1 MINTTDRPIVL
12 ESGSAL
18 DAHIRDALT
27 WSEALMHM
35 QQQGT
40 NVRPSIREA
49 FTKFLGAENRG
60 TRQFDQAFIQAAYD
74 FASSDA
80 VNTATQAS
88 MNAMAEYVF
97 KRTVAATGF
106 ALVKRGIKLALVE
119 LWRRGALVLPTV
131 FTPGPQFSM
140 SAFDHELLRW
150 LLSFDPDSSDGKYK
164 TDTRRLYYYGPR
176 LLLATDWSCVEDASI
191 NDIAELHLAQ
201 LHYSNGMH
209 PHAIA
214 GSSFPWSQLPAELLK
229 HFPDRVSFDQSD
241 LVKYSAWSAK
251 QAVKRGALEA
261 FVVEEKPPKSP
272 VPRLSRSQPRPGAIP
287 KSQQVRVEL
296 AEEAK
301 NASTHDAVLAL
312 FKRFANRP
320 DSTDWRQQVPVYPG
334 REHFDVEPI
343 AKQWVRSFKAFLHH
357 REHIQ
362 GYRSAHEVIASLN
375 ILADYLF
382 LYLPWWRELFPAG
395 AVQVPMA
402 PKEFAR
408 YAYVSRHND
417 EAVETLPAPLLKL
430 VRLRRPKAESA
441 GICIKHLTLYFR
453 FVGAQFSDDEEIAG
467 STFRNPLDDEF
478 DAPRIP
484 GKKNKTNKEIIPR
497 NIYGHL
503 LFYCYA
509 VEEFGQH
516 LLQQALEGKF
526 ESNWAELS
534 SAPRYDTTA
543 FGMIPVVRYR
553 GQVMPVNSVPN
564 VFTWMERE
572 VVRGDTRTVVMVPH
586 LTALRLL
593 IVSLETG
600 LRCQSVQ
607 WLDRTTWD
615 SLNEGTGEQYT
626 YRLLVNTD
634 KTKVEP
640 WAPPIVFRVRHV
652 MQREAAFQEVFADF
666 GTFDP
671 VPYEGLST
679 SPFDPVRPLFK
690 SPNSGRPVRDD
701 TYSDAWL
708 ALLVDFEGFYREASG
723 ERHVRMFYLKP
734 LKTADGQ
741 PVVKFTGREANAYC
755 GISVLAVHT
764 PHSCRATF
772 ATNRQG
778 QGILEL
784 SDVAELLGHE
794 GIATTAHY
802 TKFSGEQLQERLQ
815 RSDVALLGDY
825 SIFDVGAESA
835 YLRPDKPESAL
846 VQSFSKDRERTVA
859 AFRFMP
865 SMALWSIED
874 DKLDEHNGLTLLK
887 SGPMSHIRFRET
899 HICPVGEECPADIVR
914 HIGAPKRC
922 GICPLAMKC
931 IDHLPP
937 IAAKRNQLIERIRY
951 LHAQR
956 KRMEAAGEPS
966 ASLDAIW
973 DEIQLD
979 INELLGWKFSE
990 EVLRGMHAEAER
1002 NADAASL
1009 IHVDRPD
1016 IVRRHLQLVTRQ
1028 CDRTEFLLQR
1038 LAESNA
1044 YPSMTSPQVQLAASV
1059 LRRRFSAGQGLEDL
1073 ATLTDEC
1080 DDVRDAAS
1088 MLGTMMRASGLS
1100 MKEVAALLASPM
1112 QSLAAEPLL
1121 LQKEAE
1127 DGQ

>member
-1 MINTTDRPIVL
+1 MINTTDRPIIL
-12 ESGSAL
+12 RSGHEL
-18 DAHIRDALT
+18 DANIREALT
-27 WSEALMHM
+27 WSEALMRE
-35 QQQGT
+35 QQEGT
-40 NVRPSIREA
+40 NVRSHIRGA
-49 FTKFLGAENRG
+49 FTKFLGAENRRP
-60 TRQFDQAFIQAAYD
+60 RQFDETFIQAAFD
-74 FASSDA
+74 FASSHGGQ
-80 VNTATQAS
+80 TGTKPL
-88 MNAMAEYVF
+88 MNAIAEYVF
-97 KRTVAATGF
+97 KRTVAATSL
-106 ALVKRGIKLALVE
+106 APVRRGIKLALVE
-119 LWRRGALVLPTV
+119 LWRRGVLVLPTV

-140 SAFDHELLRW
+140 SAFDHEILRW
-150 LLSFDPDSSDGKYK
+150 LLSFDPDSSDGKHK
-164 TDTRRLYYYGPR
+164 TDTRRLFYCGPR
-176 LLLATDWSCVEDASI
+176 LLLATDWSRVEDASL

-201 LHYSNGMH
+201 LRYSHGMH
-209 PHAIA
+209 PHALA
-214 GSSFPWSQLPAELLK
+214 GSMFPWSQLPAELIK
-229 HFPDRVSFDQSD
+229 HFPDRVSFDHSE
-241 LVKYSAWSAK
+241 LVKYSAWSAM
-251 QAVKRGALEA
+251 QAANRCALEA
-261 FVVEEKPPKSP
+261 FVVEKK
-272 VPRLSRSQPRPGAIP
+272 QPRSR
-287 KSQQVRVEL
+287 KSKLVRNEL

-301 NASTHDAVLAL
+301 NASTHDAILAL
-312 FKRFANRP
+312 FKRFGKRA
-320 DSTDWRQQVPVYPG
+320 DSADWREQIPVYPG
-334 REHFDVEPI
+334 REHVDVAPL

-362 GYRSAHEVIASLN
+362 GYRSADNVIASLN

-395 AVQVPMA
+395 AVRVPTS

-417 EAVETLPAPLLKL
+417 EPIETLPAPLLNL

-441 GICIKHLTLYFR
+441 GVCIKHLTLYFR
-453 FVGAQFSDDEEIAG
+453 FVAAQFSDDEEIAG

-478 DAPRIP
+478 DAPRIA

-516 LLQQALEGKF
+516 LLQQALDGKF
-526 ESNWAELS
+526 ESNWVDMR
-534 SAPRYDTTA
+534 SASRYDTTA
-543 FGMIPVVRYR
+543 FGMTPVVRYR
-553 GQVMPVNSVPN
+553 GKEIPVPSVPN
-564 VFTWMERE
+564 VFIWAERE
-572 VVRGDTRTVVMVPH
+572 VVRGDTRAVVTVPH

-600 LRCQSVQ
+600 HRCQSIQ

-615 SLNEGTGEQYT
+615 SLNEGAGKQYT
-626 YRLLVNTD
+626 YLLLINTD

-640 WAPPIVFRVRHV
+640 RATPIVFRVRDV
-652 MQREAAFQEVFADF
+652 MQREVAFQEAFADF
-666 GTFDP
+666 GTFEP
-671 VPYEGLST
+671 VLYEGLDT

-701 TYSDAWL
+701 NYSDAWL

-723 ERHVRMFYLKP
+723 ERHIRMFYLKP
-734 LKTADGQ
+734 TRTADGQ
-741 PVVKFTGREANAYC
+741 PVVKFSGREANAYC

-815 RSDVALLGDY
+815 RSDIALLGDY
-825 SIFDVGAESA
+825 SIFDNGTESG

-846 VQSFSKDRERTVA
+846 VQSFSKDREGTVA

-874 DKLDEHNGLTLLK
+874 NKLDEHNGLTLLK

-914 HIGAPKRC
+914 HIGAPKHC

-1002 NADAASL
+1002 NADAASV

-1016 IVRRHLQLVTRQ
+1016 IVRRHLRLVTRQ

-1038 LAESNA
+1038 LAESHA

-1059 LRRRFSAGQGLEDL
+1059 FRRRLSAGQGLEDL
-1073 ATLTDEC
+1073 ATLTAEN

-1088 MLGTMMRASGLS
+1088 MLGTMMKASGLN
-1100 MKEVAALLASPM
+1100 MKEVAVLLASPV
-1112 QSLAAEPLL
+1112 QLPEAEPLL

-1127 DGQ
+1127 DGE